1 MSRDRIANNFTLK
14 PIGIVHSGFQTSEE
28 IKVSQK
34 ARGEI
39 EIYPE
44 YEPGLKNIDGFSHLI
59 VIWGF
64 HLSDEEKLTAHPPY
78 YPQQERG
85 VFATRSPHRPNR
97 LGLTI
102 VRLLSREGRL
112 LQVEGLDMAE
122 GSPVFDLKPYTPK
135 DQILETKFGWLD
147 SVEGE
152 TT

>member
-1 MSRDRIANNFTLK
+1 VVTDRTSNSFILK
-14 PIGIVHSGFQTSEE
+14 PIGIVHSGFQTPEE
-28 IKVSQK
+28 IRSSQK
-34 ARGEI
+34 VKGEI

-44 YEPGLKNIDGFSHLI
+44 YEPGLKDIDGFSHLI

-102 VRLLSREGRL
+102 VRLLRREGRF
-112 LQVEGLDMAE
+112 LQVKGLDMAE
-122 GSPVFDLKPYTPK
+122 RSPVFDLKPYTPK
-135 DQILETKFGWLD
+135 DQILEAKFGWLD
-147 SVEGE
+147 SADGE

>member
-1 MSRDRIANNFTLK
+1 MSKNKAANNFILK

-44 YEPGLKNIDGFSHLI
+44 YEPGLKDIDGFSHLF

-64 HLSDEEKLTAHPPY
+64 HLSEGDKLTAHPPY
-78 YPQQERG
+78 YPRQERG

-97 LGLTI
+97 SGLTI
-102 VRLLSREGRL
+102 VKLLKREGRFL
-112 LQVEGLDMAE
+112 RVEGLDMAE

-135 DQILETKFGWLD
+135 DQILEAKFGWLD
-147 SVEGE
+147 SADGE

>member
-1 MSRDRIANNFTLK
+1 MSSDRTANCFTLK
-14 PIGIVHSGFQTSEE
+14 PIGIVHSGIRTTEQIGDSG
-28 IKVSQK
+28 K

-44 YEPGLKNIDGFSHLI
+44 YEPGLKDIDGFSHLF

-64 HLSDEEKLTAHPPY
+64 HLSEGDKLTAHPPY
-78 YPQQERG
+78 YPYRERG

-102 VRLLSREGRL
+102 VRLLRRKGGF
-112 LQVEGLDMAE
+112 LQVKGLDMAE
-122 GSPVFDLKPYTPK
+122 GSPVFDLKPYTSR
-135 DQILETKFGWLD
+135 DQKLEAKFGWLD